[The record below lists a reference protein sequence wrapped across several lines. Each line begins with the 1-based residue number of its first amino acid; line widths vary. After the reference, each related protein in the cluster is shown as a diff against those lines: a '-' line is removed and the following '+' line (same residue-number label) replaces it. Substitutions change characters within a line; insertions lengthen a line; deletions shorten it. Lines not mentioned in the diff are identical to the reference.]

1 MNQIRTAYN
10 QWAADYDTVINKIRD
25 LEAHG
30 IREML
35 KEIPFNNCLEVGC
48 GTGKNSEWL
57 ATWAD
62 EVIAVDFSEEMLL
75 RAREKNIAGNISF
88 IQADITK
95 DWFFA
100 ERKFDLVTFSLV
112 LEHIENVASVF
123 EKTNAV
129 LEQGGYV
136 YLGELHPYKQ
146 YSGSKARF
154 EHKEGTTIIDCFD
167 HNISEFAGAAQNQG
181 WHLRDLK
188 EYFDEDEKK
197 MPSVLCML
205 FQK

>member
-75 RAREKNIAGNISF
+75 RARGEKYCRQYF
-88 IQADITK
+88 IYSSRYH
-95 DWFFA
+95 
-100 ERKFDLVTFSLV
+100 ERLV
-112 LEHIENVASVF
+112 LCRAQVRSCNIQPGTGAYRKCSLSV
-123 EKTNAV
+123 
-129 LEQGGYV
+129 
-136 YLGELHPYKQ
+136 
-146 YSGSKARF
+146 
-154 EHKEGTTIIDCFD
+154 
-167 HNISEFAGAAQNQG
+167 
-181 WHLRDLK
+181 
-188 EYFDEDEKK
+188 
-197 MPSVLCML
+197 
-205 FQK
+205 